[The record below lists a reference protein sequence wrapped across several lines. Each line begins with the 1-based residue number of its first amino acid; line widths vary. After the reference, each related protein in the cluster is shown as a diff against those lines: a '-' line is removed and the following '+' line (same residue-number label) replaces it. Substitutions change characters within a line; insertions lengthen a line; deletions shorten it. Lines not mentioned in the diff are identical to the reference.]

1 MKYTFDIDL
10 PGSVTFYGDPLCPW
24 TLKSYLLVKTA
35 CTDLGIKLDYKPLS
49 LKVINKDKEIPA
61 KIRSKLDNLY
71 FLLRLAQYISD
82 RNLNN
87 EPLRYYEITAD
98 NLVNQNTD
106 LTISNISS
114 FIPEIQIPED
124 VLKILSDSSYL
135 DLELQETYE
144 SLKSVAGDDYGSPVI
159 MFEPEHTGFFGPII
173 DEPDSIDAKQFFINL
188 ISLARAKTFS
198 EIKRKR

>member
-1 MKYTFDIDL
+1 MKYTFEIDL
-10 PGSVTFYGDPLCPW
+10 PDSVTFYGDPLCPW
-24 TLKSYLLVKTA
+24 TFKSYLLIKTA

-49 LKVINKDKEIPA
+49 LKVINKDKEIPL
-61 KIRSKLDNLY
+61 KIRSKLDGLF

-82 RNLNN
+82 RNLDK
-87 EPLRYYEITAD
+87 ESLRYYEVTAD

-135 DLELQETYE
+135 DIELEETYE

-173 DEPDSIDAKQFFINL
+173 DEPDSIDAKQLFISL
-188 ISLARAKTFS
+188 ISLARVKTFS